1 MTVIRSYLL
10 AVLLKHPQ
18 LQTLVQLRLLD
29 LPELEELL
37 LAGVYLVEELH
48 DAGDAGLEV
57 GVESHVAG
65 SAVPP
70 TVATVVTVAT
80 LTR

>member
-1 MTVIRSYLL
+1 M
-10 AVLLKHPQ
+10 LKHPKLKTLIQ
-18 LQTLVQLRLLD
+18 FIFLQ

-57 GVESHVAG
+57 RVEGHVAG
-65 SAVPP
+65 CAVPAA
-70 TVATVVTVAT
+70 VATVVTVAT
-80 LTR
+80 LAS